1 MHISSLS
8 IRNFRNFRS
17 AKLKFTKGINTIIG
31 ENGSGKTNL
40 FYALRILLDNTLPRY
55 ISFYETDFNRSLG
68 TWKGHW
74 LIISVVFEELDAHEE
89 AQAIAIQACGQMDQE
104 SKGSYS
110 VYFRPKYELRRK
122 IYDYSLREDKC
133 PKGLEDILTQIS
145 LADYE
150 TVYLCRGKADFS
162 DDESYRRDM

>member
-40 FYALRILLDNTLPRY
+40 FYALRILLDNTLPRH

-74 LIISVVFEELDAHEE
+74 LIISVVF
-89 AQAIAIQACGQMDQE
+89 
-104 SKGSYS
+104 
-110 VYFRPKYELRRK
+110 
-122 IYDYSLREDKC
+122 
-133 PKGLEDILTQIS
+133 
-145 LADYE
+145 
-150 TVYLCRGKADFS
+150 
-162 DDESYRRDM
+162 